1 MTKLMALSWRF
12 LLILAPERAWARYKP
27 VLKGKA
33 NMATGESNVVK
44 RISESPINSTLLRLI
59 HHELGNG
66 LAVLSGYRHLLQ
78 REIFL
83 QAQETAPPEPDVW
96 RHRNKQWLGYLRIM
110 QDRETLLNDFLA
122 QLRALRP
129 VATYG
134 RLCQSFVRADLV
146 VLLRKVIERLVPLYP
161 DHTLRVHLSVQ
172 SLFIMCDPFWIELVL
187 EHVMNHTLAAHTA
200 STPVDISL
208 EPSTDSSHMVQEAK
222 IAIHIKRTLP
232 GPNPRREEVSET
244 WSQVLSPGDR
254 ELCFAIC
261 REVFQEHGGRIWYEQ
276 GGEQEEIVFLAL
288 PLVK

>member
-1 MTKLMALSWRF
+1 
-12 LLILAPERAWARYKP
+12 
-27 VLKGKA
+27 
-33 NMATGESNVVK
+33 MATDESNVVK
-44 RISESPINSTLLRLI
+44 RISESPINSTLLRQI

-78 REIFL
+78 REISL

-96 RHRNKQWLGYLRIM
+96 RHRNEQWLRYLHNM

-122 QLRALRP
+122 QLRALWP
-129 VATYG
+129 VATHE
-134 RLCQSFVRADLV
+134 RLSQSFVRVDLV

-187 EHVMNHTLAAHTA
+187 EHVMNHTIAAHTA

-232 GPNPRREEVSET
+232 GPNPRREGVSEM
-244 WSQVLSPGDR
+244 WSQVLSPDDR
-254 ELCFAIC
+254 KLCFAIC
-261 REVFQEHGGRIWYEQ
+261 REVLQEHGGRIWKER
-276 GGEQEEIVFLAL
+276 GGEQEEIAFLAL
-288 PLVK
+288 PLAQ

>member
-1 MTKLMALSWRF
+1 
-12 LLILAPERAWARYKP
+12 

-33 NMATGESNVVK
+33 NMATDESNVVK
-44 RISESPINSTLLRLI
+44 RISESPINSTLLRQI

-78 REIFL
+78 REISL

-96 RHRNKQWLGYLRIM
+96 RHRNEQWLGYLHIM

-122 QLRALRP
+122 QLRALSP

-134 RLCQSFVRADLV
+134 RLSQSFVRADLV
-146 VLLRKVIERLVPLYP
+146 VLLRKIIERLGPLYP

-172 SLFIMCDPFWIELVL
+172 SLFIMCDPFWIGLVL
-187 EHVMNHTLAAHTA
+187 EHVMSHTIAAHTA

-222 IAIHIKRTLP
+222 IVIHIKRTLP
-232 GPNPRREEVSET
+232 GPNPRREEVSEM
-244 WSQVLSPGDR
+244 WSQVLSPDDR

-261 REVFQEHGGRIWYEQ
+261 REVLQEHGGRIWNEQ

-288 PLVK
+288 PLVE

>member
-1 MTKLMALSWRF
+1 
-12 LLILAPERAWARYKP
+12 
-27 VLKGKA
+27 
-33 NMATGESNVVK
+33 MATDESNLVK
-44 RISESPINSTLLRLI
+44 RRSQSPINSTLLRQI

-78 REIFL
+78 REISL

-96 RHRNKQWLGYLRIM
+96 RHRNEQWLRYLHIM

-122 QLRALRP
+122 QLRALWP

-134 RLCQSFVRADLV
+134 RLSQSFVRADLV
-146 VLLRKVIERLVPLYP
+146 VLLRKVIERLGPLYP

-172 SLFIMCDPFWIELVL
+172 SLFIMCDLFWIELVL
-187 EHVMNHTLAAHTA
+187 EHVMNHTIAAHTA

-232 GPNPRREEVSET
+232 GPNPRREGVSEM
-244 WSQVLSPGDR
+244 WSQVLSPDDR
-254 ELCFAIC
+254 KLCFAIC
-261 REVFQEHGGRIWYEQ
+261 REVLQEHGGRIWKER
-276 GGEQEEIVFLAL
+276 GGEQEEIAFLAL
-288 PLVK
+288 PLAQ

>member
-1 MTKLMALSWRF
+1 
-12 LLILAPERAWARYKP
+12 
-27 VLKGKA
+27 
-33 NMATGESNVVK
+33 MATGESNLVK
-44 RISESPINSTLLRLI
+44 RISESPINSTLLTLI

-78 REIFL
+78 REISL
-83 QAQETAPPEPDVW
+83 QAQETVPPEPNVW
-96 RHRNKQWLGYLRIM
+96 RHRNEQWLGYLHIM
-110 QDRETLLNDFLA
+110 HDRETLLNDFLA
-122 QLRALRP
+122 QLRALWP
-129 VATYG
+129 VATYE
-134 RLCQSFVRADLV
+134 RLSQSFVRADLV

-187 EHVMNHTLAAHTA
+187 EHIMSHTIAAHTA

-244 WSQVLSPGDR
+244 WSQVLSPDDR

-261 REVFQEHGGRIWYEQ
+261 REVLQEHGGRIWNEQ

-288 PLVK
+288 PLVE